1 MRNKYK
7 TMVFALVVTMVA
19 TAVPAAAIA
28 CSIGVRTQLMSSPTY
43 YWPVTSVMVG
53 TTVWDWAAV
62 TEDSNVKTGG
72 QVWFDVKVPGSDTWV
87 PYGLSKDVVGTW
99 TVSDAYTVDKPG
111 MYFFRAHYGDY
122 QSGDGEEPLNVAC
135 LEVCET
141 AWAAESVGTH
151 RFVDR
156 GNWGT
161 YVHYLKGQGVATYS
175 LFAGKTYYAGDLVAW
190 MEGTN
195 LFLEFRSASTYAY
208 KPGTMGQWS
217 VIETHVGVGNRPEDI
232 PRNKPGNPIP
242 GQFAYSWIGGRL
254 DTLQMGPIDVGNLN
268 DEFVIAAHAVMMW
281 AGYETP

>member
-1 MRNKYK
+1 MRNKSK
-7 TMVFALVVTMVA
+7 AVVFALVVIMAVA
-19 TAVPAAAIA
+19 AVPASAMA
-28 CSIGVRTQLMSSPTY
+28 CSIGVRTQLMSSPTNW
-43 YWPVTSVMVG
+43 WPVTSVLVG

-72 QVWFDVKVPGSDTWV
+72 QVWFDVKVPSSDTWV
-87 PYGLSKDVVGTW
+87 SYGTPKDVVSEW

-111 MYFFRAHYGDY
+111 IYYFRARYGDY
-122 QSGDGEEPLNVAC
+122 QSGDCDEALSVASI
-135 LEVCET
+135 EVCET

-161 YVHYLKGQGVATYS
+161 YVHYSKGQGEETYP
-175 LFAGKTYYAGDLVAW
+175 LYAGQKYYAGDLVVW
-190 MEGTN
+190 MNGSD
-195 LFLEFRSASTYAY
+195 LFLEFRSASVYPY

-217 VIETHVGVGNRPEDI
+217 VIETHVAVGNRPEEI

-254 DTLQMGPIDVGNLN
+254 DRLQMGPINVGNLN
-268 DEFVIAAHAVMMW
+268 NGFVIAAHAVMMW
-281 AGYETP
+281 AGYNTP

>member
-7 TMVFALVVTMVA
+7 TVVFALVVTMVIS
-19 TAVPAAAIA
+19 AVPAAAIA
-28 CSIGVRTQLMSSPTY
+28 SSIGVRTQLMSSPTY

-53 TTVWDWAAV
+53 TTIWDWAAV
-62 TEDSNVKTGG
+62 TYGNDIVTGG
-72 QVWFDVKVPGSDTWV
+72 EVWFDVKVPSSDTWV
-87 PYGLSKDVVGTW
+87 SYGTPKDVVSEW

-111 MYFFRAHYGDY
+111 TYYFRARYGDY
-122 QSGDGEEPLNVAC
+122 QSGDCDEALSVASI
-135 LEVCET
+135 EVCET

-161 YVHYLKGQGVATYS
+161 YVHYSKGQGEATYP
-175 LFAGKTYYAGDLVAW
+175 LYAGQKYYAGDLVVW
-190 MEGTN
+190 MEGTS

-217 VIETHVGVGNRPEDI
+217 VIETHVAVGNQPEEI

-254 DTLQMGPIDVGNLN
+254 DRLQMGPINVGNLSN
-268 DEFVIAAHAVMMW
+268 EFVIAAHAVMMW
-281 AGYETP
+281 AGYNTP